1 MKIVM
6 IYDQIQ
12 AGAGIKDDHMVSLGL
27 NKGVVG
33 PAIMMEPF
41 LKRVNG
47 NVLACLYSGDG
58 FYKENKE
65 EVSRKL
71 CAMVAKLQA
80 DIVICGPCFDYK
92 GYAQMAA
99 EVATDINAKTD
110 ARALAAMAAECEE
123 VIDAYKDK
131 VRIVKMPKK
140 GAPGLN
146 QAFEGMCELA
156 YAMAKREDEDA
167 LAKEYCY

>member
-1 MKIVM
+1 M

-99 EVATDINAKTD
+99 EVAADINAK
-110 ARALAAMAAECEE
+110 AECEE

-146 QAFEGMCELA
+146 QALEGMCELA